1 MTTTTLARAT
11 DPITS
16 KIAGATAKTL
26 TQKQSLLLEFVGK
39 SMTGEEAAE
48 RAGLL
53 GVGYWK
59 RVSDLQQEGSITERL
74 QANLPRNHPISRVW
88 SVASQGYAYVVMR
101 LQKSGKHAI
110 VWQITDKGR
119 AEAKAIKA
127 ALKS

>member
-1 MTTTTLARAT
+1 MSTATMARTT

-26 TQKQSLLLEFVGK
+26 TQKQALLLEFVAK
-39 SMTGEEAAE
+39 SMTSEEAAE

-53 GVGYWK
+53 RPGVCYWH
-59 RVSDLQQEGSITERL
+59 RVTDLVRDGLLTERI
-74 QANLPRNHPISRVW
+74 QKTRPKTHPVQMTS
-88 SVASQGYAYVVMR
+88 AGYVVMR
-101 LQKSGKHAI
+101 LQSSGKHAI

-127 ALKS
+127 ALKG